1 MVEFVI
7 VCMTFPSLLPT
18 PDTGNMEVLHLFGS
32 EEQKKK
38 WLEPLLRGEIRSCFC
53 MTGNCSTTTSVV
65 LSFYF
70 IFQCYFS
77 FSQLV
82 GRDSKVGLELF

>member
-1 MVEFVI
+1 MLQLNPGMHGGICDRVHDV
-7 VCMTFPSLLPT
+7 PLSAAPPPP

-32 EEQKKK
+32 EAQKKK

-65 LSFYF
+65 FFLILYSNVTSVF
-70 IFQCYFS
+70 
-77 FSQLV
+77 LN
-82 GRDSKVGLELF
+82 

>member
-1 MVEFVI
+1 MLQLNPGMHGGICDCVHDV
-7 VCMTFPSLLPT
+7 PLSAAPPP

-65 LSFYF
+65 CFF
-70 IFQCYFS
+70 ILYSNVISVF
-77 FSQLV
+77 LN
-82 GRDSKVGLELF
+82 

>member
-1 MVEFVI
+1 MLQLNPGMQEFVI
-7 VCMTFPSLLPT
+7 VCMTFPSLLHPPP

-32 EEQKKK
+32 EAQKKK

-65 LSFYF
+65 CFNLYSNVISVFLS
-70 IFQCYFS
+70 
-77 FSQLV
+77 
-82 GRDSKVGLELF
+82 